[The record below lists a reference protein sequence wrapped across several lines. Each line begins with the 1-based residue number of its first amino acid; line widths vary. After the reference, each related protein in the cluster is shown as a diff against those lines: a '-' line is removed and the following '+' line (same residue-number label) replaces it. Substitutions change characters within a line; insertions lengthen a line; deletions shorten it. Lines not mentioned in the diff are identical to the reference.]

1 MRYRTR
7 NLAKDGD
14 RPTRRRSRLIS
25 ALFITSPILVY
36 VLLLNI
42 FAHEMVYQFTQ
53 AEWSDPRFD
62 IVTFDG
68 AEGVKLE
75 LGIHDAGPGSPTVM
89 VFVGNV
95 GSRAHFSAL
104 YAPLIGAGATVVAAP
119 YRGAEGQGG
128 AKREALFRQDV
139 TAALEAVPTALGR
152 DPGRVNAVGYSLG
165 TGLALQVASGH
176 GRGAVLLLAPYAR
189 LCEVMAQRSYLP
201 ACQIPWID
209 SWDSLALSDAH
220 GGSVSILHGEQDSL
234 IPIEQGR
241 ALANRLNGFGRLA
254 EFTSLAD
261 VSHNNILWSSETS
274 AAMARWVRGLPVA
287 PENTQEP

>member
-1 MRYRTR
+1 MKYRTR

-14 RPTRRRSRLIS
+14 RPIRRRSRLIS

-36 VLLLNI
+36 ALLLNI

-68 AEGVKLE
+68 AEGVELE
-75 LGIHDAGPGSPTVM
+75 LGIHDAGPGSPTVI

-104 YAPLIGAGATVVAAP
+104 FAPLIDAGATVVAAP

-139 TAALEAVPTALGR
+139 TAALQAVPAALGR

-176 GRGAVLLLAPYAR
+176 GRGAVLLLAPYHR
-189 LCEVMAQRSYLP
+189 LCEVLTQKSYLP
-201 ACQIPWID
+201 ACYLPWID
-209 SWDSLALSDAH
+209 GWDSSTFAEKS
-220 GGSVSILHGEQDSL
+220 GGPVTILHGEDDTL
-234 IPIEQGR
+234 IPIEQGK
-241 ALANRLNGFGRLA
+241 ALAHELGEADRLA
-254 EFTSLAD
+254 KFTPLPG
-261 VSHNNILWSSETS
+261 VGHNDILSNVE
-274 AAMARWVRGLPVA
+274 ARGIIAQWVKGLSGA
-287 PENTQEP
+287 KK

>member
-1 MRYRTR
+1 MSYWTR

-14 RPTRRRSRLIS
+14 RRTRHRSRLIS
-25 ALFITSPILVY
+25 ALFITSPIFVY
-36 VLLLNI
+36 VVLLNI

-68 AEGVKLE
+68 AEGVELE

-89 VFVGNV
+89 IFVGNV

-104 YAPLIGAGATVVAAP
+104 YAPLIDAGATVVAAP

-128 AKREALFRQDV
+128 AKREKLFREDA
-139 TAALEAVPTALGR
+139 TAAFEAIPAALGR

-176 GRGAVLLLAPYAR
+176 DGGAVLLLAPYHR
-189 LCEVMAQRSYLP
+189 LCDVMTQKSYLP
-201 ACQIPWID
+201 ACYLPWID
-209 SWDSLALSDAH
+209 RWDSSTFTGKP
-220 GGSVSILHGEQDSL
+220 GGPVTILQGEDDTL
-234 IPIEQGR
+234 IPIEQGK
-241 ALANRLNGFGRLA
+241 ALADGLNQDGRLE
-254 EFTSLAD
+254 EFSPLPG
-261 VSHNNILWSSETS
+261 VGHNDILSNVKARGIISQWVKDFS
-274 AAMARWVRGLPVA
+274 AARKSP
-287 PENTQEP
+287 